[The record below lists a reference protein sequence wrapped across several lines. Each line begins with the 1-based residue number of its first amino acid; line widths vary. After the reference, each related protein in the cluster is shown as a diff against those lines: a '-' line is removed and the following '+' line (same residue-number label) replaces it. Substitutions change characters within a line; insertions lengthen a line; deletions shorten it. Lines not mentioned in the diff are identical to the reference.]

1 MRCLKLKKVMMNT
14 KKLRI
19 SIIGCGWLGKPL
31 YKTLRENYEVSC
43 YTRRQE
49 EIHLDHYY
57 YNPPK
62 KSLFW
67 DCDYLIVAIST
78 KDNYLET
85 LKQIAF
91 HVSTNAV
98 LILMSSIS
106 VYREYDC
113 EIDEGNPITHSSK
126 QAEAEQ
132 LMQTLRDKLII
143 LRLGGLMGDDR
154 IAGKWSKVSVFAD
167 GFVNYVHRDDVIGV
181 VGALLSQKKEQG
193 IFNVVAPK
201 HPLRSLVHRNNSKKF
216 GFELGEFKEM
226 SHRKIFSTALERDI
240 KYSFRYSDPLK
251 FW

>member
-1 MRCLKLKKVMMNT
+1 MRCLKLKKVMMST

-19 SIIGCGWLGKPL
+19 SIIGCGWLGKLL
-31 YKTLRENYEVSC
+31 YKTLGENYQISC
-43 YTRRQE
+43 FTRRE
-49 EIHLDHYY
+49 EEVNLENYY

-62 KSLFW
+62 ESLFW
-67 DCDYLIVAIST
+67 DCDYAIVTIST

-85 LKQIAF
+85 LKQIAL
-91 HVSTNAV
+91 HVNSNAV

-113 EIDEGNPITHSSK
+113 EVDEGSPITQSSK

-143 LRLGGLMGDDR
+143 LRLGGLMADDR
-154 IAGKWSKVSVFAD
+154 IAGKWSKVSVFED

-181 VGALLSQKKEQG
+181 VEALLSQKKEQG

-201 HPLRSLVHRNNSKKF
+201 HPLRSLVHRSNSKKF

-240 KYSFRYSDPLK
+240 KYNFRYSDPLK

>member
-1 MRCLKLKKVMMNT
+1 MKLKKVTMNI
-14 KKLRI
+14 KKPRI
-19 SIIGCGWLGKPL
+19 SLIGCGWLGKPL
-31 YKTLRENYEVSC
+31 CKTLDENYQVSC

-62 KSLFW
+62 ESLFW

-85 LKQIAF
+85 LKQIAL
-91 HVSTNAV
+91 NADANTV

-106 VYREYDC
+106 VYKEYDC
-113 EIDEGNPITHSSK
+113 EIDEGNPITQSSK
-126 QAEAEQ
+126 QYEAEQ
-132 LMQTLRDKLII
+132 LLQELRDKLII

-154 IAGKWSKVSVFAD
+154 IAGKWSKVSLFAD

-181 VGALLSQKKEQG
+181 VEAVLSQKIEHG

-201 HPLRSLVHRNNSKKF
+201 HPLRSAVHNSNAQKF
-216 GFELGEFKEM
+216 GFRLGEFKEM
-226 SHRKIFSTALERDI
+226 CYRKVFSTVLERDI
-240 KYSFRYSDPLK
+240 KYNFRYPDPLK

>member
-1 MRCLKLKKVMMNT
+1 MNT

-31 YKTLRENYEVSC
+31 YIILRENYQVSC
-43 YTRRQE
+43 FTRRQE
-49 EIHLDHYY
+49 EIYLDHYY

-67 DCDYLIVAIST
+67 DCDYAIVAIST

-85 LKQIAF
+85 LKQIAL
-91 HVSTNAV
+91 HVSSNAT

-106 VYREYDC
+106 VYREYDG
-113 EIDEGNPITHSSK
+113 EVDEGSPITQSSK
-126 QAEAEQ
+126 QVEAEE
-132 LMQTLRDKLII
+132 LMQTMRDKLII

-154 IAGKWSKVSVFAD
+154 IAGKWNKVSLFTD
-167 GFVNYVHRDDVIGV
+167 GFVNYVHRDDVIGIV
-181 VGALLSQKKEQG
+181 EAIISQKIEQG
-193 IFNVVAPK
+193 VFNVVAPQ
-201 HPLRSLVHRNNSKKF
+201 HPLRSVVHHSNSKKF

-226 SHRKIFSTALERDI
+226 TYRKISSITVDRYI
-240 KYSFRYSDPLK
+240 KYSFRHPDPLR